1 MIRFKGFDFD
11 DTARY
16 SEYLG
21 KSIQI
26 PSDLSPLKIF
36 ALRVITEEDDNMDIL
51 RGYEADLC
59 WHKVLFGDSEYW
71 AAPMGD
77 WDAVDWRDVFEK
89 NVPAGTTF
97 RLVPEYLANLWKKKL
112 GGAVTIT
119 EDRDSWDYILSMDR
133 LKDPESGTLE
143 QFRRYRN
150 VFQENY
156 EYTIEEFSPDVFD
169 ELREFQTE
177 TEEDIES
184 RISDSEAANFFE
196 NGLLFVLDSWDAF
209 PEAFKSLYGFLIKV
223 DDECVAYVI
232 NERIDASNVIGT
244 FYGAKSEYEGINE
257 FAYWLDAKRNSE
269 RGILTVN
276 IMNDIGEPHLRD
288 FKENLS
294 PLVML
299 RKYTVTYDPA
309 AADSEPVVHTVAA
322 KGLWISALKE
332 GRKLMVALSG
342 RLDTSAA
349 PGAQKEILGALGDV
363 TELVYDL
370 ENLEYIS
377 SAGLRILIASLKEM
391 KAKDGSMTLI
401 NVSEGVREILDLTG
415 FGLILDIQ

>member
-184 RISDSEAANFFE
+184 SISDSEAANFFE

-391 KAKDGSMTLI
+391 KAKDGTMTLI

>member
-36 ALRVITEEDDNMDIL
+36 ALRVITEENDNMDVL

-177 TEEDIES
+177 TEEDIEN

-309 AADSEPVVHTVAA
+309 AADSEPIVHTVAA

-332 GRKLMVALSG
+332 GSKLMVALSG
-342 RLDTSAA
+342 RLDTAAA
-349 PGAQKEILGALGDV
+349 PGAQKEIMGALGDV

-401 NVSEGVREILDLTG
+401 NVSESVREILDLTG

>member
-1 MIRFKGFDFD
+1 MIRFTGFDFD

-21 KSIQI
+21 KCIQI

-36 ALRVITEEDDNMDIL
+36 ALRVITEENDNMDIL

-177 TEEDIES
+177 TAEDIEN

-309 AADSEPVVHTVAA
+309 AADSEPIVHTVAA

-332 GRKLMVALSG
+332 GSKLMVALSG

-349 PGAQKEILGALGDV
+349 PGAQKEIMGALGDV

>member
-59 WHKVLFGDSEYW
+59 WHKVLVGDSEYW

-177 TEEDIES
+177 TEEDIEN

-244 FYGAKSEYEGINE
+244 FFGAKSEYEGINE

-309 AADSEPVVHTVAA
+309 AADSEPIVHTVAA

-391 KAKDGSMTLI
+391 KAKDGTMTLI

>member
-1 MIRFKGFDFD
+1 MIRFTGFDFD

-21 KSIQI
+21 KCIQI

-36 ALRVITEEDDNMDIL
+36 ALRVITEENDNMDIL

-177 TEEDIES
+177 TEEDIEN

-244 FYGAKSEYEGINE
+244 FFGAKSEYEGINE

>member
-1 MIRFKGFDFD
+1 MIRFTGFDFD

-21 KSIQI
+21 KCIQI

-36 ALRVITEEDDNMDIL
+36 ALRVITEENDNMDIL

-177 TEEDIES
+177 TAEDIEN

-244 FYGAKSEYEGINE
+244 FFGAKSEYEGINE

>member
-1 MIRFKGFDFD
+1 MIRFTGFDFD

-21 KSIQI
+21 KCIQI

-36 ALRVITEEDDNMDIL
+36 ALRVITEENDNMDIL

-184 RISDSEAANFFE
+184 SISDSEAANFFE

-309 AADSEPVVHTVAA
+309 AADSEPIVHTVAA

-349 PGAQKEILGALGDV
+349 PGAQKEIMGALGDV

>member
-184 RISDSEAANFFE
+184 SISDSEAANFFE

>member
-21 KSIQI
+21 KCIQI

-36 ALRVITEEDDNMDIL
+36 ALRVITEENDNMDIL

-177 TEEDIES
+177 TEEDIEN

>member
-1 MIRFKGFDFD
+1 MIRFTGFDFD

-21 KSIQI
+21 KCIQI

-36 ALRVITEEDDNMDIL
+36 ALRVITEENDNMDIL

-177 TEEDIES
+177 TEEDIEN

>member
-184 RISDSEAANFFE
+184 SISDSEAANFFE

-309 AADSEPVVHTVAA
+309 AADSEPAVHTVAA

>member
-36 ALRVITEEDDNMDIL
+36 AIRVITEENDNMDIL

-77 WDAVDWRDVFEK
+77 WDAVDWRDVFVDWRDVFEK

-177 TEEDIES
+177 TEEDIEN

-244 FYGAKSEYEGINE
+244 FYGAS
-257 FAYWLDAKRNSE
+257 
-269 RGILTVN
+269 
-276 IMNDIGEPHLRD
+276 
-288 FKENLS
+288 
-294 PLVML
+294 
-299 RKYTVTYDPA
+299 
-309 AADSEPVVHTVAA
+309 
-322 KGLWISALKE
+322 
-332 GRKLMVALSG
+332 
-342 RLDTSAA
+342 
-349 PGAQKEILGALGDV
+349 
-363 TELVYDL
+363 
-370 ENLEYIS
+370 
-377 SAGLRILIASLKEM
+377 
-391 KAKDGSMTLI
+391 
-401 NVSEGVREILDLTG
+401 
-415 FGLILDIQ
+415 

>member
-59 WHKVLFGDSEYW
+59 WHKVLVGDSEYW

-177 TEEDIES
+177 TEEDIEN

-349 PGAQKEILGALGDV
+349 PGAQREILGALGDV

>member
-1 MIRFKGFDFD
+1 MIRFTGFDFD

-21 KSIQI
+21 KCIQI

-36 ALRVITEEDDNMDIL
+36 ALRVITEENDNMDIL

-89 NVPAGTTF
+89 NVPEGTTF

-177 TEEDIES
+177 TAEDIES
-184 RISDSEAANFFE
+184 SISDSEAANFFE

-276 IMNDIGEPHLRD
+276 IMNVLR
-288 FKENLS
+288 
-294 PLVML
+294 
-299 RKYTVTYDPA
+299 
-309 AADSEPVVHTVAA
+309 
-322 KGLWISALKE
+322 
-332 GRKLMVALSG
+332 
-342 RLDTSAA
+342 
-349 PGAQKEILGALGDV
+349 
-363 TELVYDL
+363 
-370 ENLEYIS
+370 
-377 SAGLRILIASLKEM
+377 RIFHRWSC
-391 KAKDGSMTLI
+391 
-401 NVSEGVREILDLTG
+401 
-415 FGLILDIQ
+415 

>member
-59 WHKVLFGDSEYW
+59 WHKVLVGDSEYW

-177 TEEDIES
+177 TAEDIES
-184 RISDSEAANFFE
+184 SISDSEAANFFE

-332 GRKLMVALSG
+332 GRKLIVALSG

>member
-1 MIRFKGFDFD
+1 MIRFTGFDFD

-21 KSIQI
+21 KCIQI

-36 ALRVITEEDDNMDIL
+36 ALRVITEENDNMDIL

-156 EYTIEEFSPDVFD
+156 EYTIEECSPDVFD

-177 TEEDIES
+177 TEEDIEN

-299 RKYTVTYDPA
+299 RKYTVTYDPV
-309 AADSEPVVHTVAA
+309 AADSEPIVHTVAA

-332 GRKLMVALSG
+332 GSKLMVALSG
-342 RLDTSAA
+342 RLDTPAA
-349 PGAQKEILGALGDV
+349 PGAQKEIMGALCDV

-391 KAKDGSMTLI
+391 KAKDGTMTLI

>member
-1 MIRFKGFDFD
+1 MIRFTGFDFD

-21 KSIQI
+21 KCIQI

-36 ALRVITEEDDNMDIL
+36 ALRVITEENDNMDIL

-177 TEEDIES
+177 TEEDIEN

-299 RKYTVTYDPA
+299 RKYTVTYDPV
-309 AADSEPVVHTVAA
+309 AADSEPIVHTVAA

-332 GRKLMVALSG
+332 GSKLMVALSG
-342 RLDTSAA
+342 RLDTPAA
-349 PGAQKEILGALGDV
+349 PGAQKEIMGALCDV

>member
-1 MIRFKGFDFD
+1 MIRFTGFDFD

-21 KSIQI
+21 KCIQI

-36 ALRVITEEDDNMDIL
+36 ALRVITEENDNMDIL

-177 TEEDIES
+177 TAEDIEN

-309 AADSEPVVHTVAA
+309 AADSEPIVHTVAA

-332 GRKLMVALSG
+332 GSKLMVALSG

-349 PGAQKEILGALGDV
+349 PGAQKEIMGSLDGV
-363 TELVYDL
+363 EELVYDL

-391 KAKDGSMTLI
+391 KAQDGSMTLI

>member
-1 MIRFKGFDFD
+1 MIRFTGFDFD
-11 DTARY
+11 DTSRY

-21 KSIQI
+21 KCIQI
-26 PSDLSPLKIF
+26 PSELSPLKIF
-36 ALRVITEEDDNMDIL
+36 ALRVITEEDDNMDVL
-51 RGYEADLC
+51 RGYEAGLC
-59 WHKVLFGDSEYW
+59 WHKVLVGDNEYW

-77 WDAVDWRDVFEK
+77 WDLVDWKDVFEK
-89 NVPAGTTF
+89 NVPQGTTF
-97 RLVPEYLANLWKKKL
+97 RYVPEYLAKLWKKNM
-112 GGAVTIT
+112 GSAVRIT
-119 EDRDSWDYILSMDR
+119 EDRDNWDYILSMDR

-177 TEEDIES
+177 TEEDIEN
-184 RISDSEAANFFE
+184 RISDSEAAHFFE

-244 FYGAKSEYEGINE
+244 FFAARNEYEGINE

-276 IMNDIGEPHLRD
+276 IMNDIGEPHIRD

-299 RKYTVTYDPA
+299 RKYTVTYSPDGSDDDA
-309 AADSEPVVHTVAA
+309 VVLSVEE
-322 KGLWISALKE
+322 KGLHMSTVKNGSTLT
-332 GRKLMVALSG
+332 VSLSG
-342 RLDTSAA
+342 RLDINLA
-349 PGAQKEILGALGDV
+349 GKILDEIMKELEGIEQLI
-363 TELVYDL
+363 YDL
-370 ENLEYIS
+370 SGLTYIS
-377 SAGLRILIASLKEM
+377 SAGLRVLLTSFKEM
-391 KAKDGSMTLI
+391 KVREGKMTLK
-401 NVSEGVREILDLTG
+401 NVSDSVREILDMTG
-415 FGLILDIQ
+415 MSYIFEIE

>member
-1 MIRFKGFDFD
+1 MIRFTGFDFD

-21 KSIQI
+21 KCIQI

-36 ALRVITEEDDNMDIL
+36 ALRVITEENDNMDVL

-177 TEEDIES
+177 TEEDIEN

-309 AADSEPVVHTVAA
+309 AADSEPIVHTVAA

-332 GRKLMVALSG
+332 GSKLMVALSG
-342 RLDTSAA
+342 RLDTAAA
-349 PGAQKEILGALGDV
+349 PGAQKEIMGALGDV
-363 TELVYDL
+363 KELVYDL

-391 KAKDGSMTLI
+391 KAKDGTMTLI

>member
-1 MIRFKGFDFD
+1 MIRFTGFDFD

-21 KSIQI
+21 KCIQI

-36 ALRVITEEDDNMDIL
+36 ALRVITEENDNMDIL

-177 TEEDIES
+177 TEEDIEN

-244 FYGAKSEYEGINE
+244 FYGAKSEYEGVNE

-309 AADSEPVVHTVAA
+309 AADSEPIVHTVAA

>member
-1 MIRFKGFDFD
+1 MIRFTGFDFD

-21 KSIQI
+21 KCIQI

-36 ALRVITEEDDNMDIL
+36 ALRVITEENDNMDIL

-177 TEEDIES
+177 TEEDIEN

-244 FYGAKSEYEGINE
+244 FYGAKSEYEGVNE

>member
-59 WHKVLFGDSEYW
+59 WHKVLVGDSEYW

-184 RISDSEAANFFE
+184 SISDSEAANFFE

-349 PGAQKEILGALGDV
+349 PGAQREILGALGDV

>member
-1 MIRFKGFDFD
+1 MIRFTGFDFD

-21 KSIQI
+21 KCIQI

-36 ALRVITEEDDNMDIL
+36 ALRVITEENDNMDIL

-177 TEEDIES
+177 TEEDIEN

-309 AADSEPVVHTVAA
+309 AADSEPIVHTVAA

-342 RLDTSAA
+342 RLDTPAA
-349 PGAQKEILGALGDV
+349 PGAQKEIMDALGDV

>member
-36 ALRVITEEDDNMDIL
+36 ALRVITEENDNMDIL

-184 RISDSEAANFFE
+184 SISDSEAANFFE

>member
-1 MIRFKGFDFD
+1 MIRFTGFDFD

-21 KSIQI
+21 KCIQI

-36 ALRVITEEDDNMDIL
+36 ALRVITEENDNMDIL

-177 TEEDIES
+177 TEEDIEN

-299 RKYTVTYDPA
+299 RKYTVTYDPV
-309 AADSEPVVHTVAA
+309 AADSEPIVHTVAA

-332 GRKLMVALSG
+332 GSKLMVALSG

-349 PGAQKEILGALGDV
+349 PGAQKEIMGSLDGV
-363 TELVYDL
+363 EELVYDL

>member
-59 WHKVLFGDSEYW
+59 WHKVLVGDSEYW

-349 PGAQKEILGALGDV
+349 PGAQREILGALGDV

>member
-1 MIRFKGFDFD
+1 MIRFTGFDFD

-21 KSIQI
+21 KCIQI

-36 ALRVITEEDDNMDIL
+36 ALRVITEENDNMDIL

-177 TEEDIES
+177 TEEDIEN

-309 AADSEPVVHTVAA
+309 AADSEPIVHTVAA
-322 KGLWISALKE
+322 KGLWISAVKE

>member
-59 WHKVLFGDSEYW
+59 WHKVLVGDSEYW

-184 RISDSEAANFFE
+184 SISDSEAANFFE

-244 FYGAKSEYEGINE
+244 FFGAKSEYEGINE

>member
-184 RISDSEAANFFE
+184 SISDSEAANFFE

-309 AADSEPVVHTVAA
+309 AADSEPIVHTVAA

>member
-1 MIRFKGFDFD
+1 MIRFTGFDFD

-21 KSIQI
+21 KCIQI

-36 ALRVITEEDDNMDIL
+36 ALRVITEENDNMDIL

-177 TEEDIES
+177 TAEDIES
-184 RISDSEAANFFE
+184 SISDSEAANFFE

-309 AADSEPVVHTVAA
+309 AADSEPIVHTVAA

-332 GRKLMVALSG
+332 GSKLMVALSG

-377 SAGLRILIASLKEM
+377 SAGLRILITSLKEM

>member
-1 MIRFKGFDFD
+1 MIRFTGFDFD

-184 RISDSEAANFFE
+184 SISDSEAANFFE

-332 GRKLMVALSG
+332 GRKLIVALSG

>member
-59 WHKVLFGDSEYW
+59 WHKVLVGDSEYW

-184 RISDSEAANFFE
+184 SISDSEAANFFE

-391 KAKDGSMTLI
+391 KAKDGTMTLI

>member
-36 ALRVITEEDDNMDIL
+36 ALRVITEENDNMDVL

-89 NVPAGTTF
+89 HVPEGTTF

-184 RISDSEAANFFE
+184 SISDSEAANFFE

-299 RKYTVTYDPA
+299 RKYSVTYDPA

-332 GRKLMVALSG
+332 GSKLMVALSG
-342 RLDTSAA
+342 RLDTPAA
-349 PGAQKEILGALGDV
+349 PGAQKEIMGALGDV

-377 SAGLRILIASLKEM
+377 SAGLRILIMSLKEM
-391 KAKDGSMTLI
+391 KEKDGKMTLT

-415 FGLILDIQ
+415 LGLILDIQ

>member
-1 MIRFKGFDFD
+1 MIRFTGFDFD

-21 KSIQI
+21 KCIQI

-36 ALRVITEEDDNMDIL
+36 ALRVITEENDNMDIL

-177 TEEDIES
+177 TEEDIEN

-244 FYGAKSEYEGINE
+244 FFGAKSEYEGINE

-309 AADSEPVVHTVAA
+309 AADSEPIVHTVAA

>member
-1 MIRFKGFDFD
+1 MIRFTGFDFD

-21 KSIQI
+21 KCIQI

-36 ALRVITEEDDNMDIL
+36 ALRVITEENDNMDIL

-177 TEEDIES
+177 TEEDIEN

-244 FYGAKSEYEGINE
+244 FFGAKSEYEGINE

-309 AADSEPVVHTVAA
+309 AADSEPIVHTVAA

-332 GRKLMVALSG
+332 GSKLMVALSG

-349 PGAQKEILGALGDV
+349 PGAQKEIMGSLDGV
-363 TELVYDL
+363 EELVYDL

>member
-1 MIRFKGFDFD
+1 MIRFTGFDFD

-21 KSIQI
+21 KCIQI

-36 ALRVITEEDDNMDIL
+36 ALRVITEENDNMDIL

-184 RISDSEAANFFE
+184 SISDSEAANFFE

>member
-1 MIRFKGFDFD
+1 
-11 DTARY
+11 
-16 SEYLG
+16 
-21 KSIQI
+21 
-26 PSDLSPLKIF
+26 
-36 ALRVITEEDDNMDIL
+36 MDIL

-89 NVPAGTTF
+89 NVPEGTTF

-177 TEEDIES
+177 TAEDIEN

-196 NGLLFVLDSWDAF
+196 NGLLFVLDSWDA
-209 PEAFKSLYGFLIKV
+209 IKRHKPLHSEGLQDTDGSGGTL
-223 DDECVAYVI
+223 DDCAE
-232 NERIDASNVIGT
+232 NNTDD
-244 FYGAKSEYEGINE
+244 KSEN
-257 FAYWLDAKRNSE
+257 R
-269 RGILTVN
+269 
-276 IMNDIGEPHLRD
+276 
-288 FKENLS
+288 
-294 PLVML
+294 
-299 RKYTVTYDPA
+299 
-309 AADSEPVVHTVAA
+309 
-322 KGLWISALKE
+322 
-332 GRKLMVALSG
+332 
-342 RLDTSAA
+342 
-349 PGAQKEILGALGDV
+349 ILGV
-363 TELVYDL
+363 QNKVL
-370 ENLEYIS
+370 EHD
-377 SAGLRILIASLKEM
+377 RILERSH
-391 KAKDGSMTLI
+391 
-401 NVSEGVREILDLTG
+401 
-415 FGLILDIQ
+415 